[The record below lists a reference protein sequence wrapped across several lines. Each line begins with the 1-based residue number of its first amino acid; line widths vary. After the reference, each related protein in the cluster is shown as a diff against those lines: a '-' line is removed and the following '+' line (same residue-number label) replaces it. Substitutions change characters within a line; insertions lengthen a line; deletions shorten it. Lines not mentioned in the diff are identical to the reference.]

1 MVGIFFFIYIY
12 IQGQLVRNSNQWQ
25 NSSLVAH
32 WRLFT
37 LDQIFFIEVLNSDDC
52 HLGLC
57 ERG

>member
-1 MVGIFFFIYIY
+1 M
-12 IQGQLVRNSNQWQ
+12 VRNSNQWQ

-32 WRLFT
+32 WRLFM